1 MDLLFNKNI
10 LITGGCGF
18 IGATL
23 VRRLLKDYKCNI
35 LNIDKYSYSS
45 EILSI
50 EKLINLDKEYFDKK
64 YKFVKCDLND
74 KSLKQIVEKFKPD
87 LVFHLAAEVM

>member
-1 MDLLFNKNI
+1 MNSLYKKNI

-18 IGATL
+18 IGSAL
-23 VRRLLKDYKCNI
+23 VRKLLKNVQCNI

-50 EKLINLDKEYFDKK
+50 EKLINLDKEYYDEK
-64 YKFVKCDLND
+64 YKFEESLFLTVKWYIENQDWL
-74 KSLKQIVEKFKPD
+74 KSKSIKL
-87 LVFHLAAEVM
+87 